1 MVNFLLTKNKRKV
14 NIIILFAKLKNSKL
28 KPSSISAAAT
38 KKKEIWNMYLKYDV
52 TLKFKKEN
60 IGKAVNRI

>member
-14 NIIILFAKLKNSKL
+14 NIIILFARLKNNTSKHC
-28 KPSSISAAAT
+28 SISQLLFQERRIT
-38 KKKEIWNMYLKYDV
+38 KMKDEV

-60 IGKAVNRI
+60 IVGKAADRI